1 MQTHQEPV
9 QDPVVPDWAD
19 LVLEDTWPDRLHPL
33 SRPRNVWKLLQSL
46 FSRRQAVELPQ
57 QLAESIPRYIL
68 QEFHNLPNG
77 NYSNHLSHGYITG
90 FDIAML
96 GEVEVSRQWIA
107 ERLTKAQTVLDI
119 GTAGGKTA
127 AAVQRQGVPDVW
139 GIDPSPYLLKHAAR
153 RNPGLKFVPGIGEN
167 LPFGAERF
175 DAITLCFVLHEV
187 PPRYGRQILA
197 ECYRCLKPGG
207 LLAIAEPSSLQMQ
220 KPRWRSMLTA
230 KGWQHLYFYL
240 LAHFV
245 YEPFVEAWHKVDKAQ
260 WLDEGGFELQESDY
274 GMPIGHWL
282 ARKR

>member
-1 MQTHQEPV
+1 MQVH

-19 LVLEDTWPDRLHPL
+19 LELEDTWPDHLHPL
-33 SRPRNVWKLLQSL
+33 SSPRNICKLLQRV
-46 FSRRQAVELPQ
+46 FSRRQAVELPE
-57 QLAESIPRYIL
+57 QLSGQGSIPRYIL

-107 ERLTKAQTVLDI
+107 EWLTNTQSVLDI

-127 AAVQRQGVPDVW
+127 AAVHGRGVPEVW

-153 RNPGLKFVPGIGEN
+153 RNPELNFVPGIGED
-167 LPFGAERF
+167 LPFGADRF

-220 KPRWRSMLTA
+220 KPRWRSLVTA
-230 KGWQHLYFYL
+230 KGWKHLYFYL
-240 LAHFV
+240 LAHIV
-245 YEPFVEAWHKVDKAQ
+245 YEPFVEAWHKIDKAQ
-260 WLDEGGFELQESDY
+260 WLAEGGFELLESEY
-274 GMPIGHWL
+274 AMPIGHWL
-282 ARKR
+282 ARKI